1 MDAGVAAAR
10 AGATAARRC
19 ALVATALG
27 FGVVQLD
34 VTVVNVAMQP
44 IGAALGGS
52 TTALQWI
59 VNAYTLALAS
69 LILSAGAWGDR
80 IGAKRVFVGGFAMF
94 TFASA
99 ACGLA
104 PSLGLLIAARVA
116 QGIGAAVL
124 IPCSLTL
131 LTHSHPGAERA
142 RAVGIWAACAS
153 LALSAGPLVG
163 GVLIEAVGWRAIFFI
178 NAPLGVLGIA
188 LTLRYAAET
197 PRTPRRIDLPGQT
210 LAIVALCALAAS
222 TITGGQDGFTA
233 PLVLVGY
240 GVAVVALVGFL
251 RVEVHSREPMLPL
264 PLFRSRT
271 FATTSAVGLLV
282 NVAIYGLIFVLSLY
296 FQTVRGASVL
306 ATGMA
311 FLPMTAAVFVGNLL
325 AGRIVRASGVRP
337 ALAGS
342 AVLIAA
348 ALAGLLIVDRSTPF
362 TALVAQLVLLGFGA
376 GVVVPTMTTAL
387 LGSVEPTRSGVASGT
402 LNTARQ
408 TGSVI
413 GVALFGS
420 LANGRLVPGLRLSLL
435 LSIALALVAA
445 ALTAHPRMTST
456 GL

>member
-10 AGATAARRC
+10 ASTKPARRC

-34 VTVVNVAMQP
+34 VTIVNVAMQP

-52 TTALQWI
+52 TTGLQWI

-94 TFASA
+94 ILASA

-104 PSLGLLIAARVA
+104 PSLGVLIAARAA

-142 RAVGIWAACAS
+142 RAVGVWAACAS

-163 GVLIEAVGWRAIFFI
+163 GVLIDAVGWRAIFFI

-197 PRTPRRIDLPGQT
+197 PRTPRRIDLPGQA

-222 TITGGQDGFTA
+222 TITGGKEGFTA

-240 GVAVVALVGFL
+240 GVAVVAMVGFL
-251 RVEVHSREPMLPL
+251 RVELHSREPMLPL

-337 ALAGS
+337 VLAGS
-342 AVLIAA
+342 AMLIAA

-362 TALVAQLVLLGFGA
+362 TALVAQLVLLGFGV

-420 LANGRLVPGLRLSLL
+420 LANGRLVLGLRMSLL
-435 LSIALALVAA
+435 LSIALALVVA
-445 ALTAHPRMTST
+445 ALTVHPRMTST
-456 GL
+456 

>member
-10 AGATAARRC
+10 ASTKPARRC

-34 VTVVNVAMQP
+34 VTIVNVAMQP

-52 TTALQWI
+52 TTGLQWI

-94 TFASA
+94 ILASA

-104 PSLGLLIAARVA
+104 PSLGVLIAARAA

-142 RAVGIWAACAS
+142 RAVGVWAACAS

-163 GVLIEAVGWRAIFFI
+163 GVLIDAVGWRAIFFI

-197 PRTPRRIDLPGQT
+197 PRTPRRIDLPGQA

-222 TITGGQDGFTA
+222 TITGGKEGFTA

-251 RVEVHSREPMLPL
+251 RVELHSREPMLPL

-271 FATTSAVGLLV
+271 FSATTSAVGLLV
-282 NVAIYGLIFVLSLY
+282 NVAIYGLIFVLSLD

-337 ALAGS
+337 VLAGS

-362 TALVAQLVLLGFGA
+362 TALVAQLVLLGFGV

-387 LGSVEPTRSGVASGT
+387 LGSVEPTRSGVAS
-402 LNTARQ
+402 A
-408 TGSVI
+408 
-413 GVALFGS
+413 
-420 LANGRLVPGLRLSLL
+420 P
-435 LSIALALVAA
+435 
-445 ALTAHPRMTST
+445 
-456 GL
+456 

>member
-10 AGATAARRC
+10 ASTKPARRC

-52 TTALQWI
+52 TTGLQWI

-94 TFASA
+94 ILASA

-104 PSLGLLIAARVA
+104 PSLGVLIAARAA

-142 RAVGIWAACAS
+142 RAVGVWAACAS

-163 GVLIEAVGWRAIFFI
+163 GMLIDAVGWRAIFFI

-197 PRTPRRIDLPGQT
+197 PRTPRRIDLPGQA

-222 TITGGQDGFTA
+222 TITGGKEGFTA

-240 GVAVVALVGFL
+240 GVAVVAMVGFL
-251 RVEVHSREPMLPL
+251 RVELHSREPMLPL

-337 ALAGS
+337 VLAGS
-342 AVLIAA
+342 AMLIAA

-362 TALVAQLVLLGFGA
+362 TALVAQLVLLGFGV

-420 LANGRLVPGLRLSLL
+420 LANGRLVPGLRMSLL

-445 ALTAHPRMTST
+445 ALTVHPRMTST
-456 GL
+456 

>member
-10 AGATAARRC
+10 AGTKAARRC

-94 TFASA
+94 TLASA

-178 NAPLGVLGIA
+178 NAPLVRQPHFVMRSAVQGVRGGGTILRGLG
-188 LTLRYAAET
+188 
-197 PRTPRRIDLPGQT
+197 G
-210 LAIVALCALAAS
+210 
-222 TITGGQDGFTA
+222 
-233 PLVLVGY
+233 
-240 GVAVVALVGFL
+240 GVA
-251 RVEVHSREPMLPL
+251 
-264 PLFRSRT
+264 
-271 FATTSAVGLLV
+271 
-282 NVAIYGLIFVLSLY
+282 
-296 FQTVRGASVL
+296 RGS
-306 ATGMA
+306 
-311 FLPMTAAVFVGNLL
+311 TAG
-325 AGRIVRASGVRP
+325 GGVRA
-337 ALAGS
+337 
-342 AVLIAA
+342 
-348 ALAGLLIVDRSTPF
+348 
-362 TALVAQLVLLGFGA
+362 GA
-376 GVVVPTMTTAL
+376 DG
-387 LGSVEPTRSGVASGT
+387 
-402 LNTARQ
+402 
-408 TGSVI
+408 
-413 GVALFGS
+413 
-420 LANGRLVPGLRLSLL
+420 
-435 LSIALALVAA
+435 
-445 ALTAHPRMTST
+445 
-456 GL
+456 